1 MIMKLRYI
9 SMELSYRDN
18 YDDKY
23 AYAFYCHTRFISN
36 YLSKAIRKD
45 RYETHKDYNA
55 IFIEVGSE
63 HDSFIGGPECLFVFV
78 PFYKERYERSIE
90 IQDVSYYLE
99 LFNQGLRK
107 ASMYDDIPWCVF
119 ETALRSFEMNGCR
132 NEWIYKKTIF
142 REINLKVEM
151 HCELTTNDF
160 GLRILFFD
168 FKQKKLLCKGVALAT
183 EANELHYEHLFRGIK
198 LIEDSIGIFD
208 FTNRIFVYF
217 NIEDIKNG
225 VFRIQYQD
233 YDADRN
239 SSIKG
244 YYDSYI
250 EAIKRALVKNDA
262 LDNRL

>member
-168 FKQKKLLCKGVALAT
+168 FKQKKMLCKGVEERRRVGANKYVIFSHNFYKSANSKSAKDAT
-183 EANELHYEHLFRGIK
+183 TVC
-198 LIEDSIGIFD
+198 SS
-208 FTNRIFVYF
+208 
-217 NIEDIKNG
+217 G
-225 VFRIQYQD
+225 VFD
-233 YDADRN
+233 
-239 SSIKG
+239 
-244 YYDSYI
+244 
-250 EAIKRALVKNDA
+250 
-262 LDNRL
+262 